1 MVILC
6 LHDLIMFAQTI
17 FLQFKKKP
25 CTYQHQWMIQVGQQ
39 ISYHIIASN
48 EIVFH

>member
-6 LHDLIMFAQTI
+6 LHDLIMFVQTS
-17 FLQFKKKP
+17 FLQLKKRLH
-25 CTYQHQWMIQVGQQ
+25 TYQYQWMIQVGQQ